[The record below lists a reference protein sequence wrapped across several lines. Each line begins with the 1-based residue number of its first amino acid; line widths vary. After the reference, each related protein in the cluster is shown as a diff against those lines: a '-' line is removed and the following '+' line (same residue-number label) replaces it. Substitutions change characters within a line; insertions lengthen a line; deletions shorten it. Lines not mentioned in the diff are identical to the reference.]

1 MICAQNSRHSL
12 NQSDEKLKPITNRS
26 PAFSRASGSLVV
38 FTYCMT
44 LTRIFLSS
52 DWTVVVTTL
61 LLVLRHSIEKRS
73 KQYTRLTAYQAYRG
87 WLCPLFQLHVQNC
100 AVRWESCFSSQEENI
115 SKKEKIIW
123 FHQNLGFSYC
133 HSGIMWSVFKDKWTN
148 KLWPINTVRSK
159 IAFIFTSLSAVQI
172 YDFHIFTAV

>member
-1 MICAQNSRHSL
+1 MTIDSKSNFPFSFENSPILRWFALLRSMICAENSRHSL

-52 DWTVVVTTL
+52 DRTVVVTTL

-73 KQYTRLTAYQAYRG
+73 K
-87 WLCPLFQLHVQNC
+87 
-100 AVRWESCFSSQEENI
+100 
-115 SKKEKIIW
+115 
-123 FHQNLGFSYC
+123 
-133 HSGIMWSVFKDKWTN
+133 
-148 KLWPINTVRSK
+148 
-159 IAFIFTSLSAVQI
+159 
-172 YDFHIFTAV
+172 